1 MTTTAILVL
10 GDSAC
15 TILKLCGEIQFVLGV
30 LEFSAIMGG
39 GLSLATMILQA
50 IMMDNAL
57 INEAGIEHL

>member
-1 MTTTAILVL
+1 MTTTAIPVL

-15 TILKLCGEIQFVLGV
+15 TLLKLCGEIQFVLGV

-50 IMMDNAL
+50 IMLDNVL
-57 INEAGIEHL
+57 ISEA